1 MFVEQST
8 PRDAFEWD
16 ARTIRALRAFLG
28 WSQSALARD
37 LGIRQQTV
45 SEWETGM
52 YKPRGASVTI
62 LNLLARTAE
71 FDASMT
77 GQIETEAGQ
86 SARPNTRRPAPA
98 HIGLLATAP
107 SLTAAP
113 AFQRVPNSL
122 PDRAIHSGSTFLRQR
137 VEDAPAPEGARDH
150 PFPENVRLYSRG
162 EEVPM

>member
-8 PRDAFEWD
+8 SRDAIEWD
-16 ARTIRALRAFLG
+16 ARTIRALRAYLG
-28 WSQSALARD
+28 WSQSALSRD

-62 LNLLARTAE
+62 LNLLARTAK
-71 FDASMT
+71 FDISMT

-113 AFQRVPNSL
+113 ALHRVPGR
-122 PDRAIHSGSTFLRQR
+122 PAHPADHSGSTFLRQR
-137 VEDAPAPEGARDH
+137 VEDVSAPEGARYH
-150 PFPENVRLYSRG
+150 PSPANVQPYSRG

>member
-8 PRDAFEWD
+8 SHEAIEWD
-16 ARTIRALRAFLG
+16 ARTIRALRAYLG

-62 LNLLARTAE
+62 LNLLARTAG
-71 FDASMT
+71 FDASMA
-77 GQIETEAGQ
+77 GRVERETGQ
-86 SARPNTRRPAPA
+86 SARPNSRRLAPA
-98 HIGLLATAP
+98 RFGLLATAP
-107 SLTAAP
+107 PLTAAP
-113 AFQRVPNSL
+113 ALRRVPGSPTN
-122 PDRAIHSGSTFLRQR
+122 RATHSDSTFLRQR
-137 VEDAPAPEGARDH
+137 VEGGPAPEGVRYH
-150 PFPENVRLYSRG
+150 PSPANDRPYSPG

>member
-16 ARTIRALRAFLG
+16 ARTIRALRAFLD

-62 LNLLARTAE
+62 LNLLARTAK
-71 FDASMT
+71 FDISMT

-98 HIGLLATAP
+98 HIGLLATAS

-113 AFQRVPNSL
+113 ALRRAPNNL
-122 PDRAIHSGSTFLRQR
+122 ADRAIHSGSTFLRHR
-137 VEDAPAPEGARDH
+137 VEGAPAPEGARDH
-150 PFPENVRLYSRG
+150 PFPENVRPYSWG